1 MKWVKPDYSKRR
13 VRRAGERLID
23 ATSTSAELNNAMDEA
38 LGRKERMV
46 ADFSR
51 LGDLYEARGEL
62 ELAEEMFKKSLAI
75 NEALGHKERMAD
87 DFSRLGDLYE
97 ARGEFDLAGEMYFSA
112 IEINFKNI

>member
-51 LGDLYEARGEL
+51 LGDLYEARGE
-62 ELAEEMFKKSLAI
+62 
-75 NEALGHKERMAD
+75 
-87 DFSRLGDLYE
+87 
-97 ARGEFDLAGEMYFSA
+97 FDLAGEMYFSA